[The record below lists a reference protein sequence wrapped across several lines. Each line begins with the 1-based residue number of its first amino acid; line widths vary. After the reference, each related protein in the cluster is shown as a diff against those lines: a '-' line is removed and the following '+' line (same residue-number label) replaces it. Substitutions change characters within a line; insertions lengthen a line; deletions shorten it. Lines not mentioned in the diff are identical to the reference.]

1 MQKDDN
7 TDDKP
12 RYLQSLEEIAPI
24 FAALFMLSLLI
35 MAVYF
40 FYFRT
45 PSPFE
50 VLFPKEK
57 PVQYEP
63 KPIQGMMPATAV
75 TPDGK
80 EIPGTPAAQPPAAGK
95 ASPAPQQ
102 TPAKN

>member
-1 MQKDDN
+1 MSKQDD

-12 RYLQSLEEIAPI
+12 RYLLSLEELAPI
-24 FAALFMLSLLI
+24 LAALFMFGMLV

-50 VLFPKEK
+50 ILFPKEQ

-63 KPIQGMMPATAV
+63 KPVQGMMPATAL

-80 EIPGTPAAQPPAAGK
+80 EIPGQPTAKPAPDAGHTPAAPA
-95 ASPAPQQ
+95 